1 MQKGRIM
8 KKYIIIITMLFI
20 VIGCNANKQIQL
32 THSDKEVELFLV
44 IMERE

>member
-1 MQKGRIM
+1 M
-8 KKYIIIITMLFI
+8 KKYILIIVTLFI
-20 VIGCNANKQIQL
+20 VSCNTNKKIQL